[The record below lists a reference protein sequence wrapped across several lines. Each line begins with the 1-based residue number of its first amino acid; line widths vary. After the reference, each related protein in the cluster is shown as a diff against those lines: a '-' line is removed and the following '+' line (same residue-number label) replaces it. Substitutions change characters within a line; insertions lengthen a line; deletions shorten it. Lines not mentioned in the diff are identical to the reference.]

1 MIRGSSGSAKATAV
15 RLGAEGA
22 SVAVNYY
29 SDREANEAGVIA
41 MVAALTAAFAGL
53 GEAGGEVVTDNGK
66 QA

>member
-1 MIRGSSGSAKATAV
+1 M
-15 RLGAEGA
+15 
-22 SVAVNYY
+22 AVNYY

-53 GEAGGEVVTDNGK
+53 GEAGGGVVTDNGK